1 MPCYVINTICV
12 PTFHTAVIKNCFVL
26 PRQQKDKVVKT
37 LTVAIF
43 IMAEFKDNLLG
54 EANRFLEVLE

>member
-1 MPCYVINTICV
+1 M
-12 PTFHTAVIKNCFVL
+12 
-26 PRQQKDKVVKT
+26 
-37 LTVAIF
+37 AIF